1 MTRILPCA
9 LALTTSGCFA
19 ASRDEP
25 LAASGTD
32 TFDNDSIGSDS
43 FQDDDPPI
51 GCQTV
56 GCDGDGA
63 MGDDAADD
71 ESSAPLAPV
80 GSPCDGTNQCVDGAF
95 CAAAFEDGE
104 AGPLVC
110 NATCIEVGDQ
120 AAWCS
125 DDEACCSGLCGPRGL
140 CEADGG
146 STSG

>member
-1 MTRILPCA
+1 MRPLRSTTIA
-9 LALTTSGCFA
+9 LAIVTAGCGGKDDGVA
-19 ASRDEP
+19 GD
-25 LAASGTD
+25 G
-32 TFDNDSIGSDS
+32 IMGSDS

-63 MGDDAADD
+63 MGDD

-80 GSPCDGTNQCVDGAF
+80 GSPCDGTNQCEDGAF

-104 AGPLVC
+104 AGPLLC
-110 NATCIEVGDQ
+110 NATCIEVDDQ

-125 DDEACCSGLCGPRGL
+125 DDEACCSGICGPRGL
-140 CEADGG
+140 CEPDGG

>member
-1 MTRILPCA
+1 MKRLRNATIA
-9 LALTTSGCFA
+9 VAIATAGCGAKDDDGA
-19 ASRDEP
+19 AGD
-25 LAASGTD
+25 G
-32 TFDNDSIGSDS
+32 IMGSDS

>member
-1 MTRILPCA
+1 MRL
-9 LALTTSGCFA
+9 LRSTTIAVAIVTAGCGGKDDGA
-19 ASRDEP
+19 GDGAM
-25 LAASGTD
+25 
-32 TFDNDSIGSDS
+32 GSDS

-63 MGDDAADD
+63 MADD

-80 GSPCDGTNQCVDGAF
+80 GSPCDGTNQCVNGAF

-104 AGPLVC
+104 AGPLLC
-110 NATCIEVGDQ
+110 NATCIDVDDQ
-120 AAWCS
+120 AVWCS
-125 DDEACCSGLCGPRGL
+125 DDEACCSGICGPRGL
-140 CEADGG
+140 CEPDGG

>member
-1 MTRILPCA
+1 MRL
-9 LALTTSGCFA
+9 LWSTTVAFAIATVGCGSKDDDGA
-19 ASRDEP
+19 AGD
-25 LAASGTD
+25 G
-32 TFDNDSIGSDS
+32 IMGSDS

-63 MGDDAADD
+63 MGDDADD

-104 AGPLVC
+104 TGPLVC
-110 NATCIEVGDQ
+110 NATCIEVDDQ
-120 AAWCS
+120 AVWCS
-125 DDEACCSGLCGPRGL
+125 DDEACCSGICGPRGL
-140 CEADGG
+140 CEPDGG